1 MHMRLNKFSEKV
13 SKKIKNNEDK
23 LMNKKV
29 VVISTSIRANS
40 NSEVLAKSFA
50 DGASYARNKVEF
62 ITLKNKQI
70 DFCKGCLVCQQT
82 GNCVIKDDVTK
93 IMDKVIEAD
102 IVVWATPIYYYEMS
116 GQMKVLIDRLNPMFS
131 KDYKFRDVYCLATA
145 AEDEEHVYE
154 KALSG
159 LNGWIDCFDKAE
171 LKGYVFC
178 GGVTMG
184 GEISENV
191 KLKEAYDMGACV

>member
-1 MHMRLNKFSEKV
+1 
-13 SKKIKNNEDK
+13 
-23 LMNKKV
+23 MNKKI
-29 VVISTSIRANS
+29 VVISTSMRANS
-40 NSEVLAKSFA
+40 NSEALAKSFT
-50 DGASYARNKVEF
+50 DCASNEGNDVEF
-62 ITLKNKQI
+62 ISLKDKQV

-82 GNCVIKDDVTK
+82 GNCVIKDDVK
-93 IMDKVIEAD
+93 GIMDKVIDAD

-131 KDYKFRDVYCLATA
+131 KDYKFRDVYFLATA

-184 GEISENV
+184 GEISGNA
-191 KLKEAYDMGACV
+191 KLKEAYDMGAGV

>member
-1 MHMRLNKFSEKV
+1 M
-13 SKKIKNNEDK
+13 KKITQTAGRN
-23 LMNKKV
+23 
-29 VVISTSIRANS
+29 
-40 NSEVLAKSFA
+40 VLKEFSPEFA
-50 DGASYARNKVEF
+50 YYN
-62 ITLKNKQI
+62 
-70 DFCKGCLVCQQT
+70 
-82 GNCVIKDDVTK
+82 DDVLFGENWNNQ
-93 IMDKVIEAD
+93 DKVIDAD

-131 KDYKFRDVYCLATA
+131 KDYKFRDVYFLATA

-184 GEISENV
+184 GEISGNA
-191 KLKEAYDMGACV
+191 KLKEAYDMGAGV

>member
-1 MHMRLNKFSEKV
+1 MS
-13 SKKIKNNEDK
+13 
-23 LMNKKV
+23 KKV

-40 NSEVLAKSFA
+40 NSEDLAKSFA
-50 DGASYARNKVEF
+50 DGATFAGNEVDF
-62 ITLKNKQI
+62 ITLKDKQI
-70 DFCKGCLVCQQT
+70 SFCKGCLVCQKT
-82 GNCVIKDDVTK
+82 GKCVIKDDVAK
-93 IMDKVIEAD
+93 IMDKVIDSD

-131 KDYKFRDVYCLATA
+131 MDYKFRDVYFLATA
-145 AEDEEHVYE
+145 AEDGEHVYE

-178 GGVTMG
+178 GGVTGG
-184 GEISENV
+184 GEISKNT
-191 KLKEAYDMGACV
+191 KLKEAYDMGTGV

>member
-1 MHMRLNKFSEKV
+1 MS
-13 SKKIKNNEDK
+13 
-23 LMNKKV
+23 KKV

-40 NSEVLAKSFA
+40 NSEDLAKSFA
-50 DGASYARNKVEF
+50 DGATYAGNEVEF
-62 ITLKNKQI
+62 ITLKCKQI
-70 DFCKGCLVCQQT
+70 SFCKGCLACQQT
-82 GNCVIKDDVTK
+82 GKCVIKDDVTK
-93 IMDKVIEAD
+93 IMDKVINSD

-131 KDYKFRDVYCLATA
+131 MDYKFRDVYFLATA
-145 AEDEEHVYE
+145 AEDGDHVYE

-159 LNGWIDCFDKAE
+159 LNGWIDCFDKAK

-184 GEISENV
+184 GEISENI
-191 KLKEAYDMGACV
+191 KLKEAYDMGTGV

>member
-1 MHMRLNKFSEKV
+1 M
-13 SKKIKNNEDK
+13 
-23 LMNKKV
+23 MNKKV

-50 DGASYARNKVEF
+50 DGASYAGNEVEF
-62 ITLKNKQI
+62 ISLKDKRI
-70 DFCKGCLVCQQT
+70 GFCKGCLVCQQT
-82 GNCVIKDDVTK
+82 GKCVIKDDVIK

-116 GQMKVLIDRLNPMFS
+116 GQMKVLIDRLNPMFC
-131 KDYKFRDVYCLATA
+131 KDYKFRDIYFLATA
-145 AEDEEHVYE
+145 AEDKEHVYE

-171 LKGYVFC
+171 MKGHVFC

-184 GEISENV
+184 GEISENA
-191 KLKEAYDMGACV
+191 KLKEAYDMGAGI

>member
-1 MHMRLNKFSEKV
+1 MS
-13 SKKIKNNEDK
+13 
-23 LMNKKV
+23 KKV

-40 NSEVLAKSFA
+40 NSEDLAKSFA
-50 DGASYARNKVEF
+50 DGATFAGNEVDF
-62 ITLKNKQI
+62 ITLKDKQI
-70 DFCKGCLVCQQT
+70 SFCKGCLACQQT
-82 GNCVIKDDVTK
+82 GKCVIKDDVTK
-93 IMDKVIEAD
+93 IMDKVIDSD

-131 KDYKFRDVYCLATA
+131 MDYKFRDVYFLATA
-145 AEDEEHVYE
+145 AEDGDHVYE

-159 LNGWIDCFDKAE
+159 LNGWIDCFDKTK

-184 GEISENV
+184 GEISDNI
-191 KLKEAYDMGACV
+191 KLKEAYDMGAGV